1 MGRPSHTRQLAV
13 WMNGERVGE
22 WRVPGRGP
30 QEFHYDPAWLSSPQ
44 CRPRSLS
51 LPVGLGAPALRGE
64 VVEQWFANLLPDND
78 AILRRLQR
86 RFALRSTSAFDLL
99 EAVGRDCAGAV
110 QLLPPKEEPIGLDRI
125 EATPLSESEIG
136 RLLQGVVAEPLPGV
150 AAASGGELRL
160 SIAGA
165 QEKTA
170 LLWHQ
175 NQWCRPRGS
184 TPTTHLFKLP
194 MGRVGSGQ
202 IDFSSSVENEWL
214 CGRILAAYGLPVA
227 DSSLASFADQRCLIV
242 ERFDRRLHAS
252 GSHWLRLP
260 VEDFCQATGTPPE
273 QKYENQ
279 GGPGMVAIASLL
291 AQSAQAVDDLR
302 TFFRAQVLFWMLRAI
317 DGHAKNFSLFLLP
330 GGNYR
335 LTPLYDVLSAW
346 PVIGKA
352 AGQWPQQELRLAM
365 AWHGSKSRTSK
376 PLQVQRRHLTSTAN
390 RMGLAAVADP
400 LVSDLVTRTPGVIT
414 SVQGELPPG
423 FPEQLA
429 ATILGGLQSSA
440 DQLQRQQTD

>member
-1 MGRPSHTRQLAV
+1 MGRSSHTRQLAV
-13 WMNGERVGE
+13 WMNGELVGE

-44 CRPRSLS
+44 CRPLSLS

-136 RLLQGVVAEPLPGV
+136 RLLQGVVAEPFPCV